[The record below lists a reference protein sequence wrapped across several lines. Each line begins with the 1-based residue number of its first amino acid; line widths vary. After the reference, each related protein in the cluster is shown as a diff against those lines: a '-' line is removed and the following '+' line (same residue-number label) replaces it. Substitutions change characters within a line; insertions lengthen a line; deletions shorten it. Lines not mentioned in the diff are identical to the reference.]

1 MEKNRILQALV
12 INEEEEFKKIVEKAK
27 RVIKIKTSGEPII
40 LASKDKVTDAEY
52 IVCYLLGKYFSK
64 ELGFVQSATATN
76 AEIAKSLQ
84 QKYPKLNFITESIDR
99 EWALPY
105 YQKINIF
112 QPDIIFVTLGSPY
125 QEKFI
130 YHKTIC

>member
-76 AEIAKSLQ
+76 AEIAKKTGIDKKIVGARLTQLRRDNIVESPSRGSSKIL
-84 QKYPKLNFITESIDR
+84 FIGI
-99 EWALPY
+99 
-105 YQKINIF
+105 
-112 QPDIIFVTLGSPY
+112 
-125 QEKFI
+125 EKFLD
-130 YHKTIC
+130 TILSKIEKEID